1 MIPQE
6 TINTI
11 LSSANIVEFIN
22 EYVSLRKKGINYAG
36 CCPFHDEKTASFV
49 VSPHKG
55 TPPNGI
61 YHCFGCGAGGNVIKF
76 VQEYEKISFPEA
88 AKKVAAKYNIIVT
101 ETGGKSEADTKE
113 KLAEYAA
120 RESIKNVTKWA
131 SGYFSSNVK
140 EEAAANYFIKREL
153 SDDVIEEFKLGYAIA
168 DWSGILNNAT
178 RNGFNQDILIKAGLI
193 KKGDRNSFDYFR
205 NRIIFPFFDVMG
217 NVIGFTGRDISD
229 VKDTAKYL
237 NSPDTIIFNKGSI
250 LYGLYQAKKSIQD
263 NDSVYLVEGNIDVL
277 RFYRMNIKNTVANSG
292 TALTKAQCQLIKRF
306 TNNVTIVYDGDKA
319 GIKATFKN
327 IDIILENGLNVRAV
341 MLPEGEDPDSFGR
354 KLQITNYELRDKS
367 LKNEIDP
374 NIKLKKWLDKHEKDF
389 IELKFDILNED
400 TDNTTKKVT
409 IAKEILHS
417 ISLIPDDFTRNE
429 YKKKCIN
436 KFKLDQSDIDNFFK
450 QKKNLPEKPADSK
463 NGWIG
468 LETATDAIKE
478 KEECLITLDYDTM
491 IKLICEGCENIIYHT
506 GKIEELHLQELNKIT
521 QNIVLIDKI
530 TISDIENESKIIQ
543 LGKRLFK
550 YRINVKIFE
559 EYENAKGF
567 IDARYFSFLDFYV
580 KISSE
585 YINKN
590 KGDNLIR
597 KNQYEGIC
605 DLLSF
610 ADNTIISVSTSYI
623 AKQLELKESAF
634 TKILQ
639 PYLEKRKT
647 KVKMQTEG
655 LVSEGEI
662 LQFDPERLPAYVDQE
677 KFRRYG
683 FFAAQNSKGLK
694 VAYVF
699 RTDQGGLMTV
709 GNFYM
714 EPLFHVFHNDPVKN
728 KRIVQINNG
737 VQNKQFYMELS
748 SDALVDFNMFK
759 KSLIRLGGNVFSKG
773 KATHF
778 EMIVDATSNSFPT
791 CYELNTFGQQH
802 EGFFAFTNAIFSEG
816 VIKYVDEF
824 GLVEHDKVN
833 YYSPAFSKIYSSQR
847 KDDDK
852 YEQDRF
858 FVFKENNDTDFMTWA
873 KLMNDVYAANDNGK
887 WALIMAIL
895 SAFRSVIYPIDRL
908 FTSLF
913 FTGPTGSGKSQIAIS
928 IRSLFMH
935 PNASLFNLNSG
946 TDAALSTTFERY
958 TDVPIILEEYNDYGI
973 SDNKFQML
981 KAAIYDGEG
990 RTKRKDAT
998 SKDLDISKINGAPI
1012 ILGQER
1018 PERDDGALA
1027 NRCVLKYVPKKL
1039 EWTDEE
1045 VKLFQDLK
1053 KRQNNGLT
1061 NILIEVLR
1069 IRPVIIE
1076 HFTKTQRL
1084 CYKELKV
1091 IFRDKGINDDI
1102 RVTNTVSLFITMVKV
1117 LETYAP
1123 HLELPFTYE
1132 EFFKLAQEQVIEQS
1146 EQIQSTN
1153 RLSGFFESIEI
1164 LMNRDKVLMGRDFK
1178 FEITNKIT
1186 IMLNQK
1192 ETIEKCLD
1200 KDTKILYLRIN
1211 NIHSHYVDL
1220 KKNEALKMGNLNTY
1234 IKDHPAYI
1242 GYVKSTRYNWVE
1254 FKEHKDPTK
1263 NYVEK
1268 IAMKSSANT
1277 GGIAFDYNIL
1287 KESVNIDLEK
1297 YDAVRE
1303 LLDEQAST
1311 PPQPSPDRGG
1321 SNDLVGEQ
1329 TTIELN
1335 SSFNLSSVDTE
1346 QTERD
1351 PDDPP
1356 F

>member
-11 LSSANIVEFIN
+11 LSSANIVEVIN
-22 EYVSLRKKGINYAG
+22 EYVSLKKKGINYAG

-61 YHCFGCGAGGNVIKF
+61 YHCFGCGVGGNVIKF
-76 VQEYEKISFPEA
+76 VQEYEKISYPEA
-88 AKKVAAKYNIIVT
+88 IKKVAEKYNIIVT
-101 ETGGKSEADTKE
+101 ETGGKSEAETKE
-113 KLAEYAA
+113 KQAEYAA

-140 EEAAANYFIKREL
+140 EEAAVNYFIKREL
-153 SDDVIEEFKLGYAIA
+153 SDDVIDEFKLGYAIA

-178 RNGFNQDILIKAGLI
+178 RNGFHQDILIKAGLI

-229 VKDTAKYL
+229 VKETAKYL
-237 NSPDTIIFNKGSI
+237 NSPDTDIFNKGSV
-250 LYGLYQAKKSIQD
+250 LYGLYQAKRSIQD

-277 RFYRMNIKNTVANSG
+277 RFFRMNIKNTVAGSG

-327 IDIILENGLNVRAV
+327 IDIILENGLNVTAV

-354 KLQITNYELRDKS
+354 KLRITNYELRDKS
-367 LKNEIDP
+367 LNNEIDP
-374 NIKLKKWLDKHEKDF
+374 NVKLKKWLDKNERDF
-389 IELKFDILNED
+389 IDLKFHLLNED
-400 TDNTTKKVT
+400 ADNSSKKAT
-409 IAKEILHS
+409 ISKEILHT
-417 ISLIPDDFTRNE
+417 ISLISDDFTRNE
-429 YKKKCIN
+429 YKKKCITQFN
-436 KFKLDQSDIDNFFK
+436 MEQSDVDNYFK
-450 QKKNLPEKPADSK
+450 QKKNLPDKPADSK

-491 IKLICEGCENIIYHT
+491 IELICEGSENIIYHT

-559 EYENAKGF
+559 EYVGREGEME
-567 IDARYFSFLDFYV
+567 ARYFSFLDFYV
-580 KISSE
+580 MASSK

-605 DLLSF
+605 DLLSH

-623 AKQLELKESAF
+623 AKQLELKETAF

-683 FFAAQNSKGLK
+683 YFAAQNSKGVK

-699 RTDQGGLMTV
+699 RNDQGGLMTV

-714 EPLFHVFHNDPVKN
+714 EPLFHVKHSDPVKN

-737 VQNKQFYMELS
+737 EQNKQFFLELP
-748 SDALVDFNMFK
+748 SDAMVDFVLFK
-759 KSLIRLGGNVFSKG
+759 KMLIREGGNVFCNG
-773 KATHF
+773 KPIHF
-778 EMIVDATSNSFPT
+778 ERIVNGTSNSFPT
-791 CYELNTFGQQH
+791 CFELTTFGQQH
-802 EGFFAFTNAIFSEG
+802 EGFFAFTNAIFSNGEM
-816 VIKYVDEF
+816 KFTDEY
-824 GLVEHDKVN
+824 GLVEHNEIN
-833 YYSPAFSKIYSSQR
+833 YYSPAFSKIYSGQR

-858 FVFKENNDTDFMTWA
+858 FVYKENKSTDFTTWA

-887 WALIMAIL
+887 WAIVMALL

-913 FTGPTGSGKSQIAIS
+913 FSGPTESGKTQIAVS
-928 IRSLFMH
+928 IRSLFML
-935 PNASLFNLNSG
+935 PEAPLFNLNSG
-946 TDAALSTTFERY
+946 TDAAFFATLERY
-958 TDVPIILEEYNDYGI
+958 RDIPIIFEEYNDYQI
-973 SDNKFQML
+973 SDIKFQGL
-981 KAAIYDGEG
+981 KAAVYDGEG
-990 RTKRKDAT
+990 KTKRKDAS
-998 SKDLDISKINGAPI
+998 SKDLDISKVNGVPLL
-1012 ILGQER
+1012 LGQER
-1018 PERDDGALA
+1018 PERDDGSLG
-1027 NRCVLKYVPKKL
+1027 NRCVQKQVPKKSD
-1039 EWTDEE
+1039 WTDEE
-1045 VKLFQDLK
+1045 KELFTNLK
-1053 KRQNNGLT
+1053 DREKAGLA

-1069 IRPVIIE
+1069 IRPLILS
-1076 HFTKTQRL
+1076 HFAKQQRI
-1084 CYKELKV
+1084 CFKDLKAV
-1091 IFRDKGINDDI
+1091 FRSKGITTENRI
-1102 RVTNTVSLFITMVKV
+1102 TNTVSLFVAMVKV

-1123 HLELPFTYE
+1123 HLELPFTYD
-1132 EFFKLAQEQVIEQS
+1132 EFFVLAQEQIIEQS
-1146 EQIQSTN
+1146 EQILSTN
-1153 RLSGFFESIEI
+1153 RLSGFFEAVEI
-1164 LMNRDKVLMGRDFK
+1164 LMLREKILPGRDFK
-1178 FEITNKIT
+1178 IEISNKVT

-1192 ETIEKCLD
+1192 ETIEKCFD
-1200 KDTKILYLRIN
+1200 GDVKILYLRIN

-1242 GYVKSTRYNWVE
+1242 GYVKSTRYNWTE
-1254 FKEHKDPTK
+1254 YKDFKDPTK

-1277 GGIAFDYNIL
+1277 GGVAFNYDIL
-1287 KESVNIDLEK
+1287 KDNVNIDLEK
-1297 YDAVRE
+1297 YDALKE
-1303 LLDEQAST
+1303 LMEEEETGTST
-1311 PPQPSPDRGG
+1311 TLSDQGG
-1321 SNDLVGEQ
+1321 NNEGEQ
-1329 TTIELN
+1329 NKIEFNSNLN
-1335 SSFNLSSVDTE
+1335 LNNTEVNLGEDIG
-1346 QTERD
+1346 D
-1351 PDDPP
+1351 LP